1 MASSPW
7 RNSAPGRR
15 LLQLLWLPLLPLLA
29 IPALAPLITEG
40 LPRSYDG
47 GYHLLRLAVLD
58 RAVASGTLL
67 PRWAPE
73 MLLGFGY
80 PAFNFYGPAS
90 YYLAEILHWAG
101 LGLQPAFVL
110 AFAVAVVAAGYG
122 AYLLARDIFDVAT
135 PWPALTVAVAYMYAP
150 YVMDNVYIRGGLAET
165 MALATLPWILFG
177 FRRLFYAERKP
188 PYFFVATFA
197 LALLAVTHNITLLFT
212 PPLLIGYLLVHW
224 LRTGRKAA
232 ALTWPLLAI
241 MAAMGVSAFFW
252 LPLIAERSYL
262 SEQAYTIARTAW
274 LPISVWTWQN
284 FLDTGLTFTH
294 TFVRP
299 NKLGLLQ
306 VVLAAGGFV
315 AARRRDAEWLYLA
328 AVALL
333 AGALIGAWALPL
345 WESNSIL
352 AVAQFPWRLLS
363 IISLPLA
370 IFSGGWLLRVRAGWR
385 QAGLAA
391 LLVALIVAV
400 QQPRLAWIDVFAP
413 QEPALTPGVMA
424 QIEVEKGVLEGGE
437 GNSSI
442 QEFRPRWADETLV
455 LREQPA
461 TSDPPPRLAVQR
473 ANPLDLELT
482 AQVAITAPLRFTD
495 FYFPGWQVTIDG
507 APAALYPSTS
517 LGVLTV
523 DLPPGEHAIRK
534 TWTHTPVQTA
544 GTWISL
550 ITLAV
555 LMAAGWRAPGARW
568 LAALPALFLIA
579 GLYGWLTPRSLAP
592 VQQPASP
599 VQHAGMSLLGY
610 QLDATDAN
618 RPVVRSF
625 WTVAAPPGDLRLRWQ
640 VIDAHGAVVGD
651 ATTRPFYNAGS
662 TELWPAGAIVDDA
675 VALPAPAAL
684 PPGDYRLAVAVVAEG
699 ETAPA
704 PVEIGALTLRTP
716 IDDPAPA
723 QPATARFA
731 DDIHLAGYG
740 YTGTTEESAA
750 PPRIAAGEHL
760 WVTLHWATKRVLAEN
775 YHAFVH
781 LVDAAGQPVAQEDHI
796 PGPLFAPPASW
807 TPGRRYADAYLL
819 RIPPETRSGVYWPVV
834 GLYTYADQERLP
846 AFADAATFQTGA
858 AVDAVRLAPIKV
870 MGAQP
875 ATQTAQP
882 RAVTF
887 GENFELL
894 GFNISPPAMAVRAG
908 ETITLTLT
916 YRSLAPTA
924 ADLTRFVHLYA
935 PGAALIAQQD
945 GPPAGGFNPTW
956 AWLPGE
962 VIRDEVTLTVP
973 AGATPG
979 AAQLLLGFYDAAADA
994 VRVPAFDA
1002 GGAPLP
1008 DAVAPLAEVQIAP

>member
-1 MASSPW
+1 MPSSSW
-7 RNSAPGRR
+7 RTSLRRR
-15 LLQLLWLPLLPLLA
+15 LLHFLWLPLLPLLA
-29 IPALAPLITEG
+29 IPALAPLLTEG

-58 RAVASGTLL
+58 RAAASGTLL

-90 YYLAEILHWAG
+90 YYLAELLHWGG
-101 LGLQPAFVL
+101 LGLQGAFTL
-110 AFAVAVVAAGYG
+110 GFAVAVVAAGYG

-177 FRRLFYAERKP
+177 FRRLFYAEHKQL
-188 PYFFVATFA
+188 YFFAATFA
-197 LALLAVTHNITLLFT
+197 LALLAITHNITLLFT
-212 PPLLIGYLLVHW
+212 PPLLVGYLLVHW
-224 LRTGRKAA
+224 LRSGRKTA

-241 MAAMGVSAFFW
+241 AAAMGVSAFFW

-262 SEQAYTIARTAW
+262 SEQAYTIARTVW

-294 TFVRP
+294 TFARP

-306 VVLAAGGFV
+306 VVLTAGGFV

-345 WESNSIL
+345 WQSSDVL
-352 AVAQFPWRLLS
+352 AIAQFPWRLLS

-370 IFSGGWLLRVRAGWR
+370 IFSGGWLLLLRAGWR
-385 QAGLAA
+385 QTGLAA
-391 LLVALIVAV
+391 LLIALIVAG

-413 QEPALTPGVMA
+413 QEPDLSAGVMA
-424 QIEVEKGVLEGGE
+424 QVEIEKGVLEGGE

-442 QEFRPRWADETLV
+442 QEFRPRWAAATLALPV
-455 LREQPA
+455 QPA
-461 TSDPPPRLAVQR
+461 ASDPSPVIALQR

-482 AQVAITAPLRFTD
+482 AQVAITTPLRFTD

-507 APAALYPSTS
+507 APATVYPSTS

-523 DLPPGEHAIRK
+523 DLPPGAHTIRK

-550 ITLAV
+550 ITLAALV
-555 LMAAGWRAPGARW
+555 AVGWRTPRARW
-568 LAALPALFLIA
+568 LAALPALLLVA
-579 GLYGWLTPRSLAP
+579 GLYGWLTPRSLTP
-592 VQQPASP
+592 VQPPATA
-599 VQHAGMSLLGY
+599 VQRAGISLLGY
-610 QLDATDAN
+610 QLDADDAN

-625 WTVAAPPGDLRLRWQ
+625 WTVAAPLGDLRLRWQ
-640 VIDAHGAVVGD
+640 IIDAHGAVVGD
-651 ATTRPFYNAGS
+651 ATTRPAYNAGS
-662 TELWPAGAIVDDA
+662 TELWPAGAVVDDA
-675 VALPAPAAL
+675 VALPAPAGL
-684 PPGDYRLAVAVVAEG
+684 PPGDYRLAVAVLAAEDVN
-699 ETAPA
+699 APLT
-704 PVEIGALTLRTP
+704 EIGAFTLAAP
-716 IDDPAPA
+716 IADPAPTQSA
-723 QPATARFA
+723 EARFGE
-731 DDIHLAGYG
+731 DIRLAGYG
-740 YTGTTEESAA
+740 YTGATEESAA
-750 PPRIAAGEHL
+750 PPHIAAGDHL
-760 WVTLHWATKRVLAEN
+760 WVTLHWATDRVLAEN

-796 PGPLFAPPASW
+796 PGPLFAPPAGW
-807 TPGRRYADAYLL
+807 TPGRRYTDAYLL
-819 RIPPETRSGVYWPVV
+819 RIPPETRGGVYWPVV
-834 GLYTYADQERLP
+834 GMYTYADQERLP
-846 AFADAATFQTGA
+846 AYADAAAFQAGA

-870 MGAQP
+870 MGAPP

-887 GENFELL
+887 GETIELL
-894 GFNISPPAMAVRAG
+894 GFDISAPDMTVRAG
-908 ETITLTLT
+908 ATVTLTLT
-916 YRSLAPTA
+916 YRSLAPTT

-935 PGAALIAQQD
+935 PGAGLIAQHD
-945 GPPAGGFNPTW
+945 GPPTGGFNPTW

-962 VIRDEVTLTVP
+962 IIRDEVALTVP

-979 AAQLLLGFYDAAADA
+979 AAQLLLGFYDAAAGA
-994 VRVPAFDA
+994 VRLPAFDTS
-1002 GGAPLP
+1002 GAPLP